1 MLDYLDWSSEI
12 ATEDVFA
19 SNDAYSYPTLLA
31 DGSGRLLYVAT
42 LKDEQSRSALMLFDG
57 EHHKCLT
64 PAPFNLRTRV
74 NEYGGKPY
82 WVQGCEIIFSH
93 NDDQCLYQISLPEV
107 NYWDASLPS
116 APQRVSPKSSTHP
129 YMYTD
134 VHRVQNGDLLAIVEQ
149 ATSED
154 GADNRMF
161 IGLISSVNEPVTVLI
176 DGADFYSNLVL
187 DPAQKQI
194 AWVQWS
200 HPAMPWDETE
210 LWTAKLETGA
220 KTRLQDRLRV
230 PLEPSASGCQLLY
243 ASDGRLFF
251 SADFALSE
259 WPKNY
264 WNVHVWDPRK
274 SIVKSVTREAIE
286 FGYPHW
292 QYGDHRIVQSDPH
305 TLVTIGSTPESDLLF
320 AIDLHDLRVRALDG
334 EKGTIQH
341 LSSDG
346 DGLLAAMLLKP
357 DARPELVRIGL
368 DAACFDTE
376 VLLDDDTH
384 VPSIS
389 TAAHVEYPT
398 RDGSNAYA
406 FYYDPQNDVHEAQT
420 DREALPPLIVMVHG
434 GPTARAYGHFDIQKQ
449 FWTSRGFALL
459 DVNHRG
465 SSGYGRRYRDALY
478 GEWGE
483 LDASDIVDAINWLID
498 QHLVDPERICIR
510 GKSAGGY
517 AVLRALTEYPEVF
530 RAGASYYGIGNLVTL
545 AEVTHKF
552 EKFYTDRLIG
562 EAFSARPS
570 DPKLSRYYRRS
581 PVHKLNQ
588 LESAMI
594 VFQGALD
601 KVVPPSVAKETVDE
615 LQRAGLWH
623 EYVEYAEE
631 GHGFRQLNNCVDALD
646 RELAF
651 YRAVLK

>member
-12 ATEDVFA
+12 TTEDVFA

-31 DGSGRLLYVAT
+31 DGSGRLLYVAM
-42 LKDEQSRSALMLFDG
+42 LKEEQSRSALMLFDG
-57 EHHKCLT
+57 ERHHCLT

-82 WVQGCEIIFSH
+82 WIHGQEIIFSH
-93 NDDQCLYQISLPEV
+93 SDDQCLYQIRLPKGDG
-107 NYWDASLPS
+107 WDTSVPS
-116 APQRVSPKSSTHP
+116 APERISPQHTQHP

-134 VHRVQNGDLLAIVEQ
+134 VHRIENGDLLAIVEQ
-149 ATSED
+149 ATSD
-154 GADNRMF
+154 NGADNSMF
-161 IGLISSVNEPVTVLI
+161 IGLIHSPESPVTVLV
-176 DGADFYSNLVL
+176 DGADFYSNLIVN
-187 DPAQKQI
+187 PSQKQI
-194 AWVQWS
+194 AWVQWC

-210 LWTAKLETGA
+210 LWIANLDKG
-220 KTRLQDRLRV
+220 QDLAIAGCSRV
-230 PLEPSASGCQLLY
+230 PLEPSASVCQLMY

-251 SADFALSE
+251 SADYALSE

-274 SIVKSVTREAIE
+274 KTVKSVTREAIE

-292 QYGDHRIVQSDPH
+292 QYGDHRIVQADPH

-320 AIDLHDLRVRALDG
+320 AIDLHDLRVHALDG
-334 EKGTIQH
+334 DKGTIQH
-341 LSSDG
+341 LSADG
-346 DGLLAAMLLKP
+346 DGVLAAMLLKP
-357 DARPELVRIGL
+357 DARPKLVRISL
-368 DAACFDTE
+368 DRTHFEAD
-376 VLLDDDTH
+376 VLLDDGAEL
-384 VPSIS
+384 PSVS
-389 TAAHVEYPT
+389 NATHVEYST
-398 RDGSNAYA
+398 RDGGSAYA
-406 FYYDPQNDVHEAQT
+406 FYYDPSNEACEKHT
-420 DREALPPLIVMVHG
+420 DRDALPPLIVMVHG

-449 FWTSRGFALL
+449 FWTSRGFAIL

-483 LDASDIVDAINWLID
+483 LDTSDIVDAIRWLID
-498 QHLVDPERICIR
+498 QRLVDPQRVCIR

-530 RAGASYYGIGNLVTL
+530 RAGACYYGIGNLATL

-562 EAFSARPS
+562 EAYAARS
-570 DPKLSRYYRRS
+570 EDTSVSRYYRRS
-581 PVHKLNQ
+581 PVHKLHQ
-588 LESAMI
+588 LQSAMI

-601 KVVPPSVAKETVDE
+601 KVVPPDVAKETVAE

-631 GHGFRQLNNCVDALD
+631 GHGFRQLANCVDALD

>member
-1 MLDYLDWSSEI
+1 MLDYLDWSSQI
-12 ATEDVFA
+12 TTEDVFA

-42 LKDEQSRSALMLFDG
+42 LKEEQSRSALMMFDG
-57 EHHKCLT
+57 EHHHCLT
-64 PAPFNLRTRV
+64 PPPFNLRTRV

-82 WVQGCEIIFSH
+82 WLHGLDVIFSH
-93 NDDQCLYQISLPEV
+93 NDDQCLYQICLPKGDG
-107 NYWDASLPS
+107 WDTSAPS
-116 APQRVSPKSSTHP
+116 APTRCSPESSAHP

-134 VHRVQNGDLLAIVEQ
+134 VHRIENGDLLAIVEQ
-149 ATSED
+149 ATTD
-154 GADNRMF
+154 HGVDNHMF
-161 IGLISSVNEPVTVLI
+161 IGLIRSPDEPVVVLV
-176 DGADFYSNLVL
+176 DGADFYSNLVVH
-187 DPAQKQI
+187 PSQKQI
-194 AWVQWS
+194 AWVQWN
-200 HPAMPWDETE
+200 HPSMPWDETE
-210 LWTAKLETGA
+210 LWTADLNTR
-220 KTRLQDRLRV
+220 KTLRIGDAARV
-230 PLEPSASGCQLLY
+230 PLEPSASVCQLLY

-251 SADFALSE
+251 SADYALSE

-274 SIVKSVTREAIE
+274 STVKSVTREAIE

-292 QYGDHRIVQSDPH
+292 QYGDHRIVQADQH
-305 TLVTIGSTPESDLLF
+305 TLITVGSTPESDLLF

-334 EKGTIQH
+334 DKGTIQH
-341 LSSDG
+341 ISSDG
-346 DGLLAAMLLKP
+346 VGGLAAMLLKT

-368 DAACFDTE
+368 HGSQFETE
-376 VLLDDDTH
+376 VLMDDDTPL
-384 VPSIS
+384 PSVS
-389 TAAHVEYPT
+389 LAEHVEFAT
-398 RDGSNAYA
+398 GDGGCAYA
-406 FYYDPQNDVHEAQT
+406 FYYDPRNAVCETQT
-420 DREALPPLIVMVHG
+420 DRNALPPLIVMVHG

-478 GEWGE
+478 GEWGD
-483 LDASDIVDAINWLID
+483 LDASDIVNAITWLID
-498 QHLVDPERICIR
+498 QRLVDPKRVCIR

-517 AVLRALTEYPEVF
+517 AVLRALTEYPDVF
-530 RAGASYYGIGNLVTL
+530 RAGACYYGIGNLATL

-562 EAFSARPS
+562 EAYEARPS
-570 DPKLSRYYRRS
+570 DVRLSRYYRRS

-588 LESAMI
+588 LRSAMI
-594 VFQGALD
+594 VFQGGLD
-601 KVVPPSVAKETVDE
+601 KVVPPDVAKETVNE

-631 GHGFRQLNNCVDALD
+631 GHGFRQLANCVDALD